1 MLLTIDRVQI
11 ATPDAKSAA
20 EMWRRRL
27 GAEQVSADR
36 VRGLG
41 AKRVTLRAGTG
52 EIELLE
58 PEGNGVVADEL
69 ARRGRSHLQTN
80 AMRCP
85 RRLLQARNIHRLRP
99 KPSLRFAECKRMRPH
114 ESRLFA

>member
-41 AKRVTLRAGTG
+41 AKRLTLRAGTG
-52 EIELLE
+52 DREY
-58 PEGNGVVADEL
+58 GFADFHGK
-69 ARRGRSHLQTN
+69 GRALKE
-80 AMRCP
+80 R
-85 RRLLQARNIHRLRP
+85 
-99 KPSLRFAECKRMRPH
+99 KE
-114 ESRLFA
+114 ESAAIACW

>member
-41 AKRVTLRAGTG
+41 AKRVTLRAGPG
-52 EIELLE
+52 AIELRE
-58 PEGNGVVADEL
+58 PEDTGVVADDT
-69 ARRGRSHLQTN
+69 AD
-80 AMRCP
+80 P
-85 RRLLQARNIHRLRP
+85 RDP
-99 KPSLRFAECKRMRPH
+99 P
-114 ESRLFA
+114 

>member
-58 PEGNGVVADEL
+58 PEGNGVVAGDL
-69 ARRGRSHLQTN
+69 IYSAPARPHSTRVHWCI
-80 AMRCP
+80 MP
-85 RRLLQARNIHRLRP
+85 RRSELSISTKMARIFSGS
-99 KPSLRFAECKRMRPH
+99 K
-114 ESRLFA
+114 SRGSRSIS